1 MKPVKSSPEAG
12 GTASTTRRI
21 RSSIIQSPRLHNAPD
36 KLRRACAA
44 SHPPPASRAPSA
56 SADVM
61 DSSRDSRGIDVPES
75 PCVAERSEK
84 EESCMTSTPL
94 AVEVAKEVLEVAV
107 SVRPGQVIQQK
118 RLSRTAFMKFCTD
131 QPPATVLLEACGS
144 AHYWGRQLQSLGHR
158 VVLLPPHA
166 TRPYVLRNKTDR
178 TDTRGLLEAYRNE
191 DIHPVPVKSVP
202 QQALTALHRLRS
214 TWLAARTAR
223 LNTVRG
229 LLREFGCVI
238 PVGAHHVL
246 PRAWDLL
253 ADADSGLPDA
263 LRPALAEACTEIRQL
278 EDRVRLVEHQL
289 EALADQ
295 TPAVARLRSI
305 PGVGLITAT
314 ALVAFVGDVQR
325 FPSGRH
331 FASYLGLTPREHS
344 SGLIRRLGSISK
356 RGDVYLRMLLTHGAR
371 AVIWKAKSRRD
382 PDRLRAW
389 ALRVQ
394 RLRGHNK
401 AAIALAN
408 KLARIVWAVWKHD
421 VDFREVTAA

>member
-1 MKPVKSSPEAG
+1 MK
-12 GTASTTRRI
+12 STTI
-21 RSSIIQSPRLHNAPD
+21 
-36 KLRRACAA
+36 
-44 SHPPPASRAPSA
+44 
-56 SADVM
+56 
-61 DSSRDSRGIDVPES
+61 
-75 PCVAERSEK
+75 
-84 EESCMTSTPL
+84 
-94 AVEVAKEVLEVAV
+94 AVDVAKEVLEVAV
-107 SVRPGQVIQQK
+107 SVRPGEVSEQR
-118 RLSRTAFMKFCTD
+118 RLSRSAFIKFCTH

-144 AHYWGRQLQSLGHR
+144 AHYWGQQLQALGHR

-166 TRPYVLRNKTDR
+166 TRPYVFRNKTDR
-178 TDTRGLLEAYRNE
+178 TDTRGLLEAYRNQ
-191 DIHPVPVKSVP
+191 DIHPVPVKSVS

-229 LLREFGCVI
+229 LLREFGCTI
-238 PVGAHHVL
+238 PIGAHHVL

-253 ADADSGLPDA
+253 ADPDSGLPDV
-263 LRPALAEACTEIRQL
+263 LRPALAAACTEVREL
-278 EDRVRLVEHQL
+278 EASIQLVERQL

-314 ALVAFVGDVQR
+314 ALVAFIGDVQR

-331 FASYLGLTPREHS
+331 FASYLGLTPRERS
-344 SGLIRRLGSISK
+344 SGLIRRLGAISK
-356 RGDVYLRMLLTHGAR
+356 RGDVYLRMLLIHGAR
-371 AVIWKAKSRRD
+371 AVLWAAKKHRTSSH
-382 PDRLRAW
+382 LRAW
-389 ALRVQ
+389 ALQVE

-401 AAIALAN
+401 AAVALAN